1 MGCRLLVKDEEI
13 IREVQRGQTKLFEE
27 LVRKYYE
34 KIYRYCYYHISNEHS
49 ALDITQ
55 EVFMKIY
62 ENIEIYENKGKF
74 QNYLYVIAGNAC
86 KDYFKKKKI
95 YSLEEVPEFGNE
107 NTILE
112 TENKI
117 LVQQALKSLTMEERE
132 IIILRYYQD
141 LKYKDI
147 SQITGASISRLEYY
161 LNKSIKKLREYMD
174 RE

>member
-95 YSLEEVPEFGNE
+95 YSLEA
-107 NTILE
+107 
-112 TENKI
+112 ENKI
-117 LVQQALKSLTMEERE
+117 LVQQALESLTMEERE

-161 LNKSIKKLREYMD
+161 LNKSIKKLREYME

>member
-1 MGCRLLVKDEEI
+1 
-13 IREVQRGQTKLFEE
+13 
-27 LVRKYYE
+27 
-34 KIYRYCYYHISNEHS
+34 
-49 ALDITQ
+49 
-55 EVFMKIY
+55 MKIY

-117 LVQQALKSLTMEERE
+117 LVQQALESLTMEERE

-161 LNKSIKKLREYMD
+161 LNKSIKKLREYME